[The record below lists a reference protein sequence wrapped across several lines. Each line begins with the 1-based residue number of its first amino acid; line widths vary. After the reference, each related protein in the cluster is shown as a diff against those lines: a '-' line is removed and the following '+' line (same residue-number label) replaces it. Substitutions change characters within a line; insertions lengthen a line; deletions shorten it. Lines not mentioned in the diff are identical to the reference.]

1 MKLRYM
7 QDNLVRR
14 SEVFDFNLTLLGS
27 NSRTRLK
34 EIAVITLDDINNE
47 LVARW
52 AQINVRSAGTP
63 RAHIADHKVTIDDQ
77 QPKGNNSDQLSRL
90 PPA

>member
-7 QDNLVRR
+7 QDNLVLR
-14 SEVFDFNLTLLGS
+14 SEVFDFHLTLLGS

-47 LVARW
+47 LVA
-52 AQINVRSAGTP
+52 
-63 RAHIADHKVTIDDQ
+63 
-77 QPKGNNSDQLSRL
+77 
-90 PPA
+90 